1 MKTKIVNYLK
11 AGYPALYVVSHEE
24 KRVEAAMREVL
35 EELNKTQGDEPF
47 NLHAWTCTDGLIDM
61 GNPGA
66 RGSCSEPME
75 MLEAFGKAPQKTIY
89 VVNDFHLFVEDKNPL
104 IWRKVKDVLCSAKAN
119 NKSLIIIGCRY
130 VLPVELEKEITVI
143 DFTLPTREQLQVVLH
158 SLLSNNGHS
167 VESLNGD
174 EAGVLSA
181 AGGMTTTEAENAF
194 ALSVVECGRV
204 SREIVFREKCQ
215 VIKRSG
221 LVEVVDDPKSFVTL
235 KDIGGLWAL
244 KSWLLKRKNAFSQK
258 ARDYGA
264 KTPKGFLAVGNPGCL
279 HPDTP
284 IYDPVDRSTKTVRER
299 HVENRSFHVVA
310 MSADGPVIAAA
321 DAPFKYAPAPML
333 RLTSDA
339 GTITVTPGH
348 RLLTS
353 EGWLEAS
360 ECADRFRRAAHVL
373 LRSLDSSALG
383 VSPRDGLR
391 WTHTDTGSLFGCSD
405 DRRPCDGQLPPG
417 GADDRGSTPSPD
429 GAPGRSRDSSHP
441 GGEGALAANSRP
453 CLESG
458 LLATPDSSVPSDR
471 PSPPTVSTTSKPVP
485 STSRTLPQSHLGAGH
500 PPRNGGPLPR
510 GARASIPGPVAEVG
524 SPTSPSA
531 SVDGLTVDAEGSRSP
546 QEPSRRSAYSSV
558 VLGQSRKL
566 SVLRGIAKPPVPS
579 VPVTVD
585 LSSGDP
591 EGFSALRRVKTVETC
606 CYYDFHVPLLE
617 NYWACGMFHH
627 NTGKSLTAK
636 ACRSILD
643 LPLIRLE
650 ASKLFGSLVGQTE
663 SNWRTAFA
671 LVQAMAP
678 CVFWIDEV
686 DGAMSGAASSG
697 QTDGGTT
704 SRTIKAIIQDMD
716 LSEGIFWVLTA
727 NDVDNIPTPVLR
739 RMDETWN
746 VELPN
751 ADERAD
757 VWAIHLTKNRRDP
770 ANFDIPALVRATEG
784 FSGYE
789 IEKLLAEAAYV
800 GMDDDFRE
808 YTTADVLTV
817 AEAFLPTS
825 KTMAADI
832 ERRSKRL
839 AGVAK
844 LASGAAPAKV
854 APANVAKG
862 TRKISFAKNNN

>member
-47 NLHAWTCTDGLIDM
+47 NLHAWTCTDGLVDM

-264 KTPKGFLAVGNPGCL
+264 KTPKGFLAVGNPG
-279 HPDTP
+279 
-284 IYDPVDRSTKTVRER
+284 
-299 HVENRSFHVVA
+299 
-310 MSADGPVIAAA
+310 
-321 DAPFKYAPAPML
+321 
-333 RLTSDA
+333 
-339 GTITVTPGH
+339 
-348 RLLTS
+348 
-353 EGWLEAS
+353 
-360 ECADRFRRAAHVL
+360 
-373 LRSLDSSALG
+373 
-383 VSPRDGLR
+383 
-391 WTHTDTGSLFGCSD
+391 
-405 DRRPCDGQLPPG
+405 
-417 GADDRGSTPSPD
+417 
-429 GAPGRSRDSSHP
+429 
-441 GGEGALAANSRP
+441 
-453 CLESG
+453 
-458 LLATPDSSVPSDR
+458 
-471 PSPPTVSTTSKPVP
+471 
-485 STSRTLPQSHLGAGH
+485 
-500 PPRNGGPLPR
+500 
-510 GARASIPGPVAEVG
+510 
-524 SPTSPSA
+524 
-531 SVDGLTVDAEGSRSP
+531 
-546 QEPSRRSAYSSV
+546 
-558 VLGQSRKL
+558 
-566 SVLRGIAKPPVPS
+566 
-579 VPVTVD
+579 
-585 LSSGDP
+585 
-591 EGFSALRRVKTVETC
+591 
-606 CYYDFHVPLLE
+606 
-617 NYWACGMFHH
+617 
-627 NTGKSLTAK
+627 TGKSLTAK

-862 TRKISFAKNNN
+862 TRKISFAKNTNN